1 MPRVSDQ
8 GVFNP
13 NQGPGNAEEDGEER
27 CEMLSPGH
35 AVTMALD
42 NTQKL
47 WLPARESHQK
57 GGGSR
62 RSIRNA
68 TEKRL
73 KG

>member
-1 MPRVSDQ
+1 M
-8 GVFNP
+8 FNP
-13 NQGPGNAEEDGEER
+13 NQGPGNAEEDGEEC

-47 WLPARESHQK
+47 WLPAHELHQK
-57 GGGSR
+57 GDGSR
-62 RSIRNA
+62 RSIGNT

>member
-1 MPRVSDQ
+1 
-8 GVFNP
+8 
-13 NQGPGNAEEDGEER
+13 
-27 CEMLSPGH
+27 MLSPGH
-35 AVTMALD
+35 AVTMELD

-47 WLPARESHQK
+47 WLPAHESHQK
-57 GGGSR
+57 GDGSR